1 MPRSGEDSP
10 GAPGPPFSGGA
21 LAERRA
27 RAARV
32 GAPYLVPIA
41 LVAVT
46 AAVIWAYRE
55 QIQRFDL
62 PIAAASPEKQVREA
76 LHHQDRAHLADVYG
90 FKSGGTAELYPV
102 RFADVSV
109 AADGGRARVVAVVE
123 AEGQVAWRAE
133 RASLSYVGRERFEM
147 TPCGIALWCGDGQQF
162 AALRAVLSMLFRRAD
177 AVNGRDVEA
186 CARLVSEGYAGPG
199 GKAALQARLAAELE
213 QAPGAA
219 SIRAWQIR
227 VERDRAIVGEDYELP
242 AAGRPPDR
250 RRARYTLRLE
260 DGRWRFV
267 DGL

>member
-186 CARLVSEGYAGPG
+186 CAR
-199 GKAALQARLAAELE
+199 RL
-213 QAPGAA
+213 
-219 SIRAWQIR
+219 QIR